1 MRQLS
6 PALSLISVFSLL
18 LSGCGTV
25 PSSQV
30 DIEPLPS
37 VSQEAVYTRGLPMLR
52 SIGESATVIVSPIE
66 TPRRQAYRNSF
77 WVWVENR
84 SLERSFNFEIDDV
97 TVRYNSANS
106 KVLSYTEAKNE
117 AYAEMRDRK
126 VLAALAYSSQTLSA
140 DQTATSQVGTIG
152 GPSVQ
157 IYEPSKAQQI
167 RVQAANE
174 LESDRLESES
184 KFQARVEGLESYIR
198 RDTIS
203 PGESFGGYFYFNIN
217 NFQYGK
223 SNDLTI
229 TVNAGGEAHKFRF
242 REFNH
247 GLSPSELN
255 TAAPSKEPQP
265 DEKGEA
271 GNIFEGNFFNG
282 RKLWG
287 S

>member
-1 MRQLS
+1 MSHLS
-6 PALSLISVFSLL
+6 PALALVFILSLL
-18 LSGCGTV
+18 SSGCGTV
-25 PSSQV
+25 PSGQV

-37 VSQEAVYTRGLPMLR
+37 ASQEALYTRGLPMLR
-52 SIGESATVIVSPIE
+52 SVGKSATVVVSPIE
-66 TPRRQAYRNSF
+66 APRRQTYRNSF
-77 WVWVENR
+77 WVWLENR

-126 VLAALAYSSQTLSA
+126 VIAALAYSSQALSA
-140 DQTATSQVGTIG
+140 DQTATSQVGRIG
-152 GPSVQ
+152 TPSVQ

-167 RVQAANE
+167 RVQAANQ
-174 LESDRLESES
+174 LESDRLETES
-184 KFQARVEGLESYIR
+184 KFQSKVEGLESYIR
-198 RDTIS
+198 RDTIA
-203 PGESFGGYFYFNIN
+203 PGETFGGYFYFNIN

-229 TVNAGGEAHKFRF
+229 TVNAGGEAHHFSF

-247 GLSPSELN
+247 GLNPSELDS
-255 TAAPSKEPQP
+255 AAPSEEPQS
-265 DEKGEA
+265 DEKGDA
-271 GNIFEGNFFNG
+271 RNIFEGNFFNG